1 MGLPLLQPRR
11 PSPRLEQARRS
22 FAGGVRFPPVSFV
35 CSLFLSFSRFG
46 TLDQACHAADVLLI
60 YHWLCCDGHHNK
72 DEMRLYVRIRTG
84 IVRFGL
90 RTDRRRL
97 STHLNAQVPPAALS
111 RSTSA
116 FDPKRTL
123 RLPRNK
129 RSVACPSR
137 RQVAKRRLWGREESE
152 FWDTCSGASS
162 SRFWEVWWLPGHL
175 LRVRRNRCPGLAGL
189 STADQHWVPS
199 ISR

>member
-1 MGLPLLQPRR
+1 MDGAASVPNRKRTISSSRWRARERRECSAEAMGLPLLQPRR

-35 CSLFLSFSRFG
+35 CSLFFSFSRFG

-72 DEMRLYVRIRTG
+72 DDMRLYVRIRTG

-111 RSTSA
+111 RSTA
-116 FDPKRTL
+116 
-123 RLPRNK
+123 
-129 RSVACPSR
+129 
-137 RQVAKRRLWGREESE
+137 E
-152 FWDTCSGASS
+152 
-162 SRFWEVWWLPGHL
+162 
-175 LRVRRNRCPGLAGL
+175 
-189 STADQHWVPS
+189 
-199 ISR
+199 I